1 MKITQQLL
9 GCFLTLA
16 LVTPVAAL
24 AEKVS
29 LSLDEIVSLAQKNNP
44 QIDVARQQCLQNQGV
59 LTQAKSGYLPHLSV
73 GGSAAR
79 QNIDNLEPDDEDSVY
94 NASVRASQLIYDFG
108 NTGGAI
114 ESSRLSLQASDDF
127 FYQTRQDVVF
137 TSKQAFYDVLAKKRL
152 VEVDKEAVSNFEQQL
167 YRAKKYFDAGVRTKI
182 DVTNAGVELSNSKLS
197 LLRSKSD
204 VQTARVKFEQVL
216 GIRPNNGNYRLTHI
230 DVSLDKL
237 AGNKPDMPGPL
248 DGQLDTAFVH
258 RSDVM
263 AVKSLVQASKAEIRK
278 ARSGYFPSV
287 SANAGYDEYDT
298 DLESISDQWRF
309 GVDLTWELFSGF
321 QTEGEI
327 VSAKGKF
334 QELKAAL
341 RDLELAVRQEVTDSY
356 LRANENREGVDIAH
370 ETLILAKENFYMA
383 SERYKAGLNDMIEY
397 NDAQLL
403 LSRAQSNLI
412 VTYYDYLTA
421 LARLERAVGVTPEL
435 EQRDGGGRQPCEV
448 ITN

>member
-59 LTQAKSGYLPHLSV
+59 LTQAKSGYLPHLFV

-114 ESSRLSLQASDDF
+114 ESSRLSLQASDDL
-127 FYQTRQDVVF
+127 FYQTRQDIVF

-197 LLRSKSD
+197 LLRSRSN

-237 AGNKPDMPGPL
+237 AENKPDMPGSL
-248 DGQLDTAFVH
+248 DGQLDTAFDH

-412 VTYYDYLTA
+412 ITYYDYLTA

-435 EQRDGGGRQPCEV
+435 EPRDGEGREPCTA